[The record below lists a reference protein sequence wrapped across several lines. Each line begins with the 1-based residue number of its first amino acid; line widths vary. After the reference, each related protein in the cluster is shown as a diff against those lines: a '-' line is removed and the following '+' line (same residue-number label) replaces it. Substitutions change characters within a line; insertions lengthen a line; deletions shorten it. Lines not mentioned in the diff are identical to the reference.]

1 MRQKIEY
8 SETKKLVKGFLTH
21 VGLSLT
27 QAVKEMNNRY
37 PDGAT
42 TTQNISNK
50 LTRESIK
57 FTEVCRIAEICG
69 HHVEF
74 IPIESTGKSDED
86 QEAKCT
92 MENSN
97 IEFNVNNQRKIQL
110 TQTEPD
116 GAVTVTTWE
125 AERNGV
131 REVESEYQIS
141 PGDFVMMLNWYRY
154 QKENGNPDLNF

>member
-1 MRQKIEY
+1 MKIKVILEDGLVRGILKDSGAAVHVEVIDTSNCY
-8 SETKKLVKGFLTH
+8 EDHKKLEEYAQKLFKDP
-21 VGLSLT
+21 SF
-27 QAVKEMNNRY
+27 KECDY
-37 PDGAT
+37 SVAD
-42 TTQNISNK
+42 
-50 LTRESIK
+50 
-57 FTEVCRIAEICG
+57 F
-69 HHVEF
+69 
-74 IPIESTGKSDED
+74 TGKDVPEKITKGD
-86 QEAKCT
+86 DAMIQ
-92 MENSN
+92 
-97 IEFNVNNQRKIQL
+97 FNVNNQRKIQL

>member
-1 MRQKIEY
+1 M
-8 SETKKLVKGFLTH
+8 KKAINILWDADSAEELENLPTEMIIPEGMTDEDEVSDYLSDEIGYCHKGFDL
-21 VGLSLT
+21 V
-27 QAVKEMNNRY
+27 
-37 PDGAT
+37 D
-42 TTQNISNK
+42 
-50 LTRESIK
+50 
-57 FTEVCRIAEICG
+57 
-69 HHVEF
+69 
-74 IPIESTGKSDED
+74 
-86 QEAKCT
+86 
-92 MENSN
+92 MEE

-131 REVESEYQIS
+131 RDVESEYQIS

>member
-1 MRQKIEY
+1 MVQKAL
-8 SETKKLVKGFLTH
+8 KKLNEKQMTYCK
-21 VGLSLT
+21 T
-27 QAVKEMNNRY
+27 
-37 PDGAT
+37 
-42 TTQNISNK
+42 ISA
-50 LTRESIK
+50 L
-57 FTEVCRIAEICG
+57 IARADAMI
-69 HHVEF
+69 
-74 IPIESTGKSDED
+74 
-86 QEAKCT
+86 Q
-92 MENSN
+92 
-97 IEFNVNNQRKIQL
+97 FNVNNQRKIQL

>member
-1 MRQKIEY
+1 MKKAINILWDADSAEELENLPTEMRIPEGMTDEEEISDY
-8 SETKKLVKGFLTH
+8 LSNETGYCHKGFAL
-21 VGLSLT
+21 V
-27 QAVKEMNNRY
+27 
-37 PDGAT
+37 D
-42 TTQNISNK
+42 
-50 LTRESIK
+50 
-57 FTEVCRIAEICG
+57 
-69 HHVEF
+69 
-74 IPIESTGKSDED
+74 
-86 QEAKCT
+86 
-92 MENSN
+92 MEE